1 MSHLIAGRTSWWMG
15 ALLRWRPATPRIRC
29 RARSAAGRPPLSS
42 LAPVGTH
49 SSHLAWD
56 VCSCRSYIPHVTS
69 CNARLCQQHR
79 FSCSCSCLQLERLWS
94 LLACRLSVYSS
105 VSTGKHSSKWQLAG
119 QHSSKRRKLTPKS
132 PITTTLHL
140 AATAAGANY
149 KADVFDTTSSNAVGA
164 VRSMHECWQCMQQTW
179 QLFVWRTGKV
189 RDTIIEHLDDLT
201 QGVCTAA
208 CGSGAG
214 APRPGKGRRK
224 RLMVVADVNG
234 NGEVPLSG
242 LAQEVCCSR
251 TVCCKR
257 WPSRPADETC
267 HALGSPGRI
276 QDRRTSSKST
286 CSSVAAYSRAR
297 STLEL
302 VALPA
307 GWRVL
312 PAQP

>member
-1 MSHLIAGRTSWWMG
+1 MFARADRTSLMSQ
-15 ALLRWRPATPRIRC
+15 AATQDFVNSTISR
-29 RARSAAGRPPLSS
+29 
-42 LAPVGTH
+42 APVH
-49 SSHLAWD
+49 
-56 VCSCRSYIPHVTS
+56 VCSLNDCG
-69 CNARLCQQHR
+69 
-79 FSCSCSCLQLERLWS
+79 S
-94 LLACRLSVYSS
+94 LLACRLNVYSS
-105 VSTGKHSSKWQLAG
+105 VSTGKL
-119 QHSSKRRKLTPKS
+119 SSKRRKLAPKS
-132 PITTTLHL
+132 PITATLHL
-140 AATAAGANY
+140 ATTAAGANS
-149 KADVFDTTSSNAVGA
+149 KADVIDTTSSNALGA

-179 QLFVWRTGKV
+179 QLFVWRTGNF
-189 RDTIIEHLDDLT
+189 RDTIIEHPDDLT

-251 TVCCKR
+251 TVYLQTLA
-257 WPSRPADETC
+257 SRPADETC
-267 HALGSPGRI
+267 HALGSPGMI

-286 CSSVAAYSRAR
+286 RSSVAAYSRAR

-307 GWRVL
+307 GRRVL
-312 PAQP
+312 PAQS